1 MAIDVTTLLTELE
14 RLRSLTSCDF
24 VAIAPLQDHTGRNRW
39 QYVIG
44 NSNDRYQQMVIK
56 KGQGLAGTALRL
68 GRWVRLDDTHPKRQQ
83 ERLHCPLMLAEQLQ
97 AATVFPLV
105 PNASSQIKGLLFIG
119 KREQTRF
126 EHGELLAVQ
135 DTLDTL
141 ASYLSAVEANV

>member
-1 MAIDVTTLLTELE
+1 MVIDDTTLFIELE

-24 VAIAPLQDHTGRNRW
+24 VAIAPLQEHVGRDRW

-44 NSNDRYQQMVIK
+44 NSNDRYQQMRIK
-56 KGQGLAGTALRL
+56 KGQGLAGSALRL
-68 GRWVRLDDTHPKRQQ
+68 GRWVKLDDTHPKHQQ

-97 AATVFPLV
+97 AAAVFPLV

>member
-68 GRWVRLDDTHPKRQQ
+68 GRGVRLDDTHPKRQQ

-97 AATVFPLV
+97 AAAVFPLV

>member
-1 MAIDVTTLLTELE
+1 MAIDDTTLLTELE

-68 GRWVRLDDTHPKRQQ
+68 GRGVRLDDTHPKRQQ

-97 AATVFPLV
+97 AAAVFPLV